1 MRTLRAWVRRMFGG
15 RQTDDALAAELQAHL
30 EIHAEEVGQR
40 GASPA
45 EARRQAVVSLGGL
58 VATRERYR
66 DRATLPW
73 VESALQDLKYALRS
87 LSRTPGFTLTAVV
100 TIAIGIGVSTLVFS
114 VANAVILNPFALPE
128 PERLVFIE
136 RDRDLRIDFHPH
148 PAFQA
153 FAAENDT
160 FERMAGFMLLSGG
173 VETDT
178 GAGVTR
184 LQAQYVTGD
193 YFPLLGVQA
202 ALGRLLEP
210 ADDRP
215 EAPLTAVLSHEF
227 WQSAYLGDR
236 AVLGKTV
243 TVNQKKATIV
253 GVSAAG
259 FHGTEVTLHPQLWVP
274 LHTSALSIPGEV
286 MASPRASLLF
296 VIGRL
301 KPDVTRA
308 SAKANLNAIAGEFSR
323 RYPTADQKYRVDVVS
338 IGWLGDGF
346 RSAVRNATLGVFA
359 LAGLVLL
366 TACANVAMSLAA
378 RTADRAR
385 EMAIRM
391 SLGSGRAR
399 VVRLLLLEGL
409 LLTTVGAAIGV
420 GVVITSAR
428 ALSNWTLPMAMPT
441 RVDVPVDA
449 TVLLFAVTA
458 ALVTG
463 MLAVMAPTR
472 VLLGIN
478 PNASLKSGGGVVGG
492 AAWTIRE
499 GLATAQVVL
508 CAVLATGCVVS
519 LASAKRAA
527 ETPIGFKSDGLWAMV
542 PDLGLAGRVGDQ
554 RRDYIV
560 RLLDALK
567 REPGV
572 ASVAYSWRLP
582 LTGSQS
588 LGPVF
593 VEGLPAIG
601 DGRMQPSVVQYN
613 VSEDFFKTLQIPV
626 LEGRA
631 IEGRD
636 LENEPATMVVNEAFV
651 RLLLQGR
658 APIGA
663 RVGGTANGPFVPII
677 GVVPDGKYESL
688 TEVDRPAIF
697 LGIKPEW
704 SGAPTILVRTTNDR
718 ADILPRMRQAAQRV
732 DSRVPLFEVG
742 SARDA
747 MRIAFFPSELAARA
761 LTGLGVLTVALAIY
775 GVYGVMSY
783 AVIRRTRDIGV
794 RMALGARARNVL
806 KVVLGRLVVIFAIGL
821 AIGIGLSLALGRVLD
836 QVVYHASSGEP
847 LVLAGVGIVMAAV
860 ALLATI
866 GPVARALR
874 ISPVVALRAE

>member
-1 MRTLRAWVRRMFGG
+1 MRVVRSWWVRLFG
-15 RQTDDALAAELQAHL
+15 RRPTDAELDAELRSHL
-30 EIHAEEVGQR
+30 EMDVEAQVQA
-40 GASPA
+40 GASSA
-45 EARRQAVVSLGGL
+45 KAQRDAKLRLGG
-58 VATRERYR
+58 VAATRERYLE
-66 DRATLPW
+66 RATLPW
-73 VESALQDLKYALRS
+73 VEGLLQDLRYAVRS
-87 LSRTPGFTLTAVV
+87 VSRTPGFTVAAVA
-100 TIAIGIGVSTLVFS
+100 TIALGVGVSTLVFS

-136 RDRDLRIDFHPH
+136 RDSDLRIDFHPH
-148 PAFQA
+148 PAFQE
-153 FAAENDT
+153 FALENDT
-160 FERMAGFMLLSGG
+160 FERMAGFMLMSGG

-193 YFPLLGVQA
+193 YFPLLGVQP

-215 EAPLTAVLSHEF
+215 EAQLTAVLSHEF
-227 WQSAYLGDR
+227 WQSAYQGDR

-274 LHTSALSIPGEV
+274 LHTSALSMSAEA
-286 MASPRASLLF
+286 MASPRARLLF
-296 VIGRL
+296 VMGRL
-301 KPDVTRA
+301 KPGVTRA
-308 SAKANLNAIAGEFSR
+308 AAKANLNAIAGEFAR
-323 RYPTADQKYRVDVVS
+323 RYPNADQNYRVDVVS

-346 RSAVRNATLGVFA
+346 RSAVRNAMLGVFV

-409 LLTTVGAAIGV
+409 LLTTVGAAFGI
-420 GVVITSAR
+420 GVVIVSAR
-428 ALSNWTLPMAMPT
+428 ALSDWTLPMEMPT
-441 RVDVPVDA
+441 RVEVPVDA

-458 ALVTG
+458 AIVAG
-463 MLAVMAPTR
+463 MLAVMAPAR
-472 VLLGIN
+472 LLLGIN
-478 PNASLKSGGGVVGG
+478 PNASLKSGGGVIGG
-492 AAWTIRE
+492 ATWTIRE
-499 GLATAQVVL
+499 GLAIAQVVL
-508 CAVLATGCVVS
+508 CAVLATACVVS

-542 PDLGLAGRVGDQ
+542 PDLGLAGRAGDQ

-582 LTGSQS
+582 LTGSQV

-593 VEGLPAIG
+593 VEGLPTVG
-601 DGRMQPSVVQYN
+601 DGRMPPSVVQYN

-626 LEGRA
+626 IEGRA

-636 LENEPATMVVNEAFV
+636 LEGDPATMVVNQAFV

-663 RVGGTANGPFVPII
+663 RVGGTASGPFVPIV

-688 TEVDRPAIF
+688 TDVERPAVF

-704 SGAPTILVRTTNDR
+704 SAAPTILVRTTSAR
-718 ADILPRMRQAAQRV
+718 ADILPRMRQAARRV

-747 MRIAFFPSELAARA
+747 MRIAFVPSELAARA

-775 GVYGVMSY
+775 GVYGVMSH
-783 AVIRRTRDIGV
+783 AVIRRTREIGV
-794 RMALGARARNVL
+794 RMAIGARARNVL
-806 KVVLGRLVVIFAIGL
+806 KVVLGRVVVIFSIGL
-821 AIGIGLSLALGRVLD
+821 AVGIGLSLALGRVLD